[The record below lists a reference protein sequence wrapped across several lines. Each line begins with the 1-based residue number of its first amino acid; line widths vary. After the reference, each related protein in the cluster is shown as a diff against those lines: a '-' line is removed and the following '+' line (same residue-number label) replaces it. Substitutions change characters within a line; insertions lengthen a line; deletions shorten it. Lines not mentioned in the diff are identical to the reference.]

1 MVSAAIQCAREPTP
15 LSGPA
20 GSPDLRFDSN
30 PFVRSV
36 LDPSTFTRFSDGILQ
51 ASLLRA
57 THRSELDYSASHD
70 LSRQFTSTCRAI
82 FLNHDNPVGDAAIE
96 FIYALAT
103 KKVLLRPE
111 DSKFLQET
119 IESIPVLRA
128 CWLLSDTDSPLDGSP
143 SDP

>member
-1 MVSAAIQCAREPTP
+1 MAALVGMDADSPIPCDRLFFPRTRGSSVALRPGSVFFPNSSGVGISQVTVYAMVSAAIQCAREPTP

-36 LDPSTFTRFSDGILQ
+36 LDPSMFTRFSDGILQ

-82 FLNHDNPVGDAAIE
+82 FLNHDNPRLPDI
-96 FIYALAT
+96 
-103 KKVLLRPE
+103 
-111 DSKFLQET
+111 
-119 IESIPVLRA
+119 
-128 CWLLSDTDSPLDGSP
+128 
-143 SDP
+143 